1 MNYSDNEAIGV
12 LYDRIWQLS
21 PDYENPESFDAL
33 TLLTTELIEAYQ
45 ATGRLDSD
53 PFLSTQ
59 DRILSIQEDKL
70 NEKLSGQICLVTG
83 GSGCVGSCLVEML
96 LKFDIESVIVFD
108 KKPFDNPLMHDD
120 RLVFIEGNI
129 CDELG
134 LKSCFDHYLPNFVF
148 HTAAQRSP
156 GYAENNVVEAIM
168 DNVFGTLNVVRACEE
183 TSSVKQCV
191 FSSTGKASRYFTSE
205 VYAATKKLCEFILD
219 AHSKNSHVLY
229 SMVRF
234 THILDNS
241 LMNIEFKDVDN
252 ADHFSIH
259 SPGKYVTAQNVSE
272 ASCLMLN
279 ALIHAQPDK
288 SVFLIVKNLE
298 WPVESLE
305 VALYNI
311 LKNRK
316 QIPVTFKGNP
326 LGYREGF
333 FRGQLDWAE
342 PHELNLLINVYE
354 NRGKKVNDEED
365 IIISGILP
373 VSKQLLLTRL
383 AEFKWSE
390 NESAA
395 RKWLMQTL
403 KTCVADS
410 LKNVDSR
417 DTLNILKWGLDPN
430 HPDFDEIHDDNF
442 REIINLLTHTLIGTE
457 EYKLVEKIIGGS
469 KYELNTH

>member
-21 PDYENPESFDAL
+21 PDYKNPESFQAL
-33 TLLTTELIEAYQ
+33 NLLTAELIEAYQ
-45 ATGRLDSD
+45 AAGRLDSD

-59 DRILSIQEDKL
+59 DRTVSFQVDKL

-83 GSGCVGSCLVEML
+83 GSGCVGSCLVGEL
-96 LKFDIESVIVFD
+96 LKLDIKSVIVFD
-108 KKPFDNPLMHDD
+108 KKPFDNPLMNDD

-129 CDELG
+129 CDEQSI
-134 LKSCFDHYLPNFVF
+134 KSCFDHYLPNFIF

-168 DNVFGTLNVVRACEE
+168 DNVFGTLNVVRACDQ
-183 TSSVKQCV
+183 TASVKQCV

-205 VYAATKKLCEFILD
+205 VYAASKKLCEFILD
-219 AHSKNSHVLY
+219 AHSKDSHVLY

-241 LMNIEFKDVDN
+241 LMNIELKDVDN
-252 ADHFSIH
+252 ADHLSIH

-272 ASCLMLN
+272 AAYLMLN
-279 ALIHAQPDK
+279 ALFYALPDK

-305 VALYNI
+305 VGLYNI

-316 QIPVTFKGNP
+316 PMPVIFKGNP
-326 LGYREGF
+326 MGYREGF

-354 NRGKKVNDEED
+354 NQYKRVNDEED
-365 IIISGILP
+365 IIIADILP
-373 VSKQLLLTRL
+373 VSKQLLLAHLT
-383 AEFKWSE
+383 EFKWIE
-390 NESAA
+390 NEPGAK
-395 RKWLMQTL
+395 KWLNETL
-403 KTCVADS
+403 KSCVADS
-410 LKNVDSR
+410 LTHVNAR

-430 HPDFDEIHDDNF
+430 HLDLDELHFDNF
-442 REIINLLTHTLIGTE
+442 KEIIRLLTHSLIGKE
-457 EYKLVEKIIGGS
+457 EYKLVENIIRS
-469 KYELNTH
+469 TQYELITH